1 MLGESWIDV
10 ECQNLYVFGEG
21 RIDFE
26 TIKWVGNFLP
36 TTLRMIPFSTGML
49 TVENLQ
55 KHTQNDP
62 QIISLSYFVCF
73 YVELSEIYAW

>member
-10 ECQNLYVFGEG
+10 GCQNLYVFGEG
-21 RIDFE
+21 RKDFE

-36 TTLRMIPFSTGML
+36 TTLRMIPFSKGML
-49 TVENLQ
+49 TVETLQ

-62 QIISLSYFVCF
+62 QIISLSYFLCF
-73 YVELSEIYAW
+73 YVELSEIDVW

>member
-1 MLGESWIDV
+1 MLGEGWIDV

-49 TVENLQ
+49 TVKNLQ
-55 KHTQNDP
+55 KHTQNDL
-62 QIISLSYFVCF
+62 QIISLSYCVCF
-73 YVELSEIYAW
+73 YVELSEIDVW

>member
-1 MLGESWIDV
+1 MFGEGWIDF
-10 ECQNLYVFGEG
+10 ECQNLDMFGEG

-26 TIKWVGNFLP
+26 TIKWVGNFLANDTQKDP
-36 TTLRMIPFSTGML
+36 LSTGML
-49 TVENLQ
+49 TVETLQ

>member
-1 MLGESWIDV
+1 MLGEGWIDV

-49 TVENLQ
+49 TVETLQ
-55 KHTQNDP
+55 KHTQNDL

-73 YVELSEIYAW
+73 YVELSEIDVW